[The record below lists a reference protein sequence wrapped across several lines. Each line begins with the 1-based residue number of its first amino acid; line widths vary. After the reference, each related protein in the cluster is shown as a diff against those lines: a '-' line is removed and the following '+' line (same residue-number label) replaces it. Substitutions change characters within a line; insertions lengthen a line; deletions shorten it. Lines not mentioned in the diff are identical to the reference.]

1 MQISKE
7 ELQALQH
14 RLKQKTS
21 EVDMLMARMAE
32 AKTTAADNAALVSS
46 CSLVDNV
53 AVMTML
59 LS

>member
-46 CSLVDNV
+46 CSLADNV
-53 AVMTML
+53 AA
-59 LS
+59 